1 MDICRDE
8 LVKSYAK
15 ICLGGGT
22 MIVKLG
28 NAYVNL
34 CVVPIIEFDRD
45 DENRE
50 RVIFWLHQGP
60 VAYVKGEEVSEEEF
74 AKLKEALEVMKKGVV
89 SCL

>member
-1 MDICRDE
+1 MDMRRDE

-15 ICLGGGT
+15 IGGGA

-28 NAYVNL
+28 SAYINL
-34 CVVPIIEFDRD
+34 CLVPIVEFDRD

-60 VAYVKGEEVSEEEF
+60 VAYVKGEEVPEEEF
-74 AKLKEALEVMKKGVV
+74 AKLKEALEVLKKGVAL
-89 SCL
+89 C